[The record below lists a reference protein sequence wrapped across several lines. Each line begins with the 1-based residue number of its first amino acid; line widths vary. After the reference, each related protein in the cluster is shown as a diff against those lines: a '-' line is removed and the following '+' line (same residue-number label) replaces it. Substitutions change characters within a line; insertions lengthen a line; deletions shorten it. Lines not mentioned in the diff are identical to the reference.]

1 MRKIYESFLSVAQ
14 ETLDILERA
23 SSPGEGSLLARR
35 LHTLL
40 GSAGMVGARQVE
52 RVAAWLAEAVKA
64 DRRAELES
72 GRMVL
77 AEALQRFEDELERR
91 LDTLTRQV
99 SGRRPE
105 DF

>member
-1 MRKIYESFLSVAQ
+1 
-14 ETLDILERA
+14 
-23 SSPGEGSLLARR
+23 
-35 LHTLL
+35 
-40 GSAGMVGARQVE
+40 VE

-72 GRMVL
+72 GRTVL
-77 AEALQRFEDELERR
+77 AEALQRFEDELEAR

>member
-1 MRKIYESFLSVAQ
+1 MAISRSVS
-14 ETLDILERA
+14 TSCRCWPSP
-23 SSPGEGSLLARR
+23 SSTNYGKACSGGCR
-35 LHTLL
+35 LLL